1 MPRHAGPQTYDET
14 APESGLANPA
24 VETARPHAV
33 CDCEEVREL
42 AYSHWEACGRP
53 DGSPE
58 EDWFQAEQ
66 DLNARAGG

>member
-1 MPRHAGPQTYDET
+1 MPRYTGSQTNDAA
-14 APESGLANPA
+14 APESGLANAA

-33 CDCEEVREL
+33 SDCEEVREL
-42 AYSHWEACGRP
+42 AYSHWEARGCP
-53 DGSPE
+53 EGSPE